1 MPKVADVIAER
12 YELLAHIGDG
22 GTASVWK
29 AVDRT
34 LEREIAI
41 KFLYVADERD
51 ADMLRKQ
58 FLREARIA
66 CAVKHRNVIQTMDF
80 GQTEEGRAY
89 MVMELLHGEELSQ
102 RIGSEQEPLLEDT
115 AQVVCDV
122 LRGLQAIHEAGIVH
136 RDLKP
141 ENIYL
146 ERDQDGVFP
155 KILDFGIAKSID
167 RRGSRR
173 SVLTTKEGIVVGTPE
188 YMSPEQA
195 RGQRD
200 LDARADVWSVGV
212 ILFELLTGELPFD
225 DPSEV
230 EVIIKIVTTDARKVT
245 DLQPSVPTVISQ
257 VVEKALKRERAERFQ
272 TAAEMNQALTEA
284 VRSVTDSALPTAF
297 AAAQRKRKT
306 ILWLSGAA
314 AIAVLTVIVFSLREQ
329 SANKAVVAAPKA
341 LTVTVELR
349 GVPSSGTVLVNG
361 KPVKGTKLT
370 LPNDGHSRLIEVQA
384 PDRSPWRVMHPA
396 GNDANYEVRMPI
408 VPTAAV
414 QVAPAVA
421 TELSGKD
428 TTPTNTT
435 QPAQQPSDPRGAPRV
450 PRRPRTVAN
459 DGSPAASGRETPTP
473 REARAPEPSTKK
485 TDKKGPAVWRKL
497 DF

>member
-102 RIGSEQEPLLEDT
+102 RIGGEQKPALEDL
-115 AQVVCDV
+115 ARIVCDV

-195 RGQRD
+195 RGQLD

-230 EVIIKIVTTDARKVT
+230 EVILKIVTTDARKVT
-245 DLQPSVPTVISQ
+245 ELEPSIPVVISQ

-284 VRSVTDSALPTAF
+284 VRSIADSALPA
-297 AAAQRKRKT
+297 ALQAAQRRRKT
-306 ILWLSGAA
+306 ALLVSGAA
-314 AIAVLTVIVFSLREQ
+314 AVVLLAIAFWPREQ
-329 SANKAVVAAPKA
+329 RAPNAVMAAPQKP
-341 LTVTVELR
+341 TVTVELR

-396 GNDANYEVRMPI
+396 GNDANYEVRMPALAQATTAPHELP
-408 VPTAAV
+408 VPASAAEV
-414 QVAPAVA
+414 SAANKPQAGTPVRTQQTTEPRAPRAQREPRTPAETGSSTPSRSGAPA
-421 TELSGKD
+421 K
-428 TTPTNTT
+428 
-435 QPAQQPSDPRGAPRV
+435 
-450 PRRPRTVAN
+450 
-459 DGSPAASGRETPTP
+459 
-473 REARAPEPSTKK
+473 REAQAPDPK
-485 TDKKGPAVWRKL
+485 KKGPAMWRKL